1 MNKTLKLIFIM
12 KKNICSKCIYIHSM
26 HKKSIRHSSSSPEWR
41 ESSLPGLVGKVKEGR
56 IIQKK
61 WILIRGKESR
71 IKSTC
76 GCGNWDWRI
85 VREAVE
91 DPVRQGGW
99 FDASRWWWWSY
110 NTWVLCGA
118 YGKGLG
124 KWEEVRRCVW
134 LSITSTSFYI

>member
-1 MNKTLKLIFIM
+1 MKNVTEVMNKTLKLIFIM

-56 IIQKK
+56 IIQK

-85 VREAVE
+85 VRDGQGE
-91 DPVRQGGW
+91 DSKGSSGRSSQAGRVVWCKQVVMM
-99 FDASRWWWWSY
+99 
-110 NTWVLCGA
+110 VLQH
-118 YGKGLG
+118 LG
-124 KWEEVRRCVW
+124 PMWGIW
-134 LSITSTSFYI
+134 